1 MAIPP
6 ENILFQLFLNRYFK
20 MYIDYIS
27 QTIQFLKEELKL
39 PQESIDLAIK
49 KSPVDRQVLPIVLW
63 QYGLV
68 TLSQL
73 DAIYTRLDS
82 YV

>member
-1 MAIPP
+1 
-6 ENILFQLFLNRYFK
+6 

-27 QTIQFLKEELKL
+27 RTIQFLREDLRL
-39 PQESIDLAIK
+39 PQSSIDLALK

-63 QYGLV
+63 EYGLV

-73 DAIYTRLDS
+73 DAIYDHFDS

>member
-1 MAIPP
+1 
-6 ENILFQLFLNRYFK
+6 

-27 QTIQFLKEELKL
+27 QTIQFLREDLRL
-39 PQESIDLAIK
+39 PQSSIDLALK

-63 QYGLV
+63 EYGLV

-73 DAIYTRLDS
+73 DAIYDHFDS

>member
-1 MAIPP
+1 
-6 ENILFQLFLNRYFK
+6 

-27 QTIQFLKEELKL
+27 QTIQFLREDLRL
-39 PQESIDLAIK
+39 PQSSIDLALK
-49 KSPVDRQVLPIVLW
+49 KSPVDRHVLPIVLW
-63 QYGLV
+63 EYGLV

-73 DAIYTRLDS
+73 DAIYDHFDS

>member
-1 MAIPP
+1 
-6 ENILFQLFLNRYFK
+6 
-20 MYIDYIS
+20 MYIERIP
-27 QTIQFLKEELKL
+27 QTIQFLKESLML
-39 PQESIDLAIK
+39 PQESIDLALS
-49 KSPVDRQVLPIVLW
+49 KSPVDRHVLPIVLW

-73 DAIYTRLDS
+73 DAIYDHFDS